1 MVSDQVVLSQWG
13 RHMATKDNIIYDV
26 DSDTTRTH
34 GTRDRVIKVPL
45 LKPLINF
52 SRSRGI

>member
-13 RHMATKDNIIYDV
+13 RHTTTKDNIIYDV